1 MGFRFR
7 RILSIIPGL
16 RVNLSKSGASLSIGR
31 PGATV
36 NLNEQG
42 ARLTVGVPGSGMSYQ
57 TKRVPL
63 AQKESAQPKL
73 STPEMLALLPVE
85 EQRMVHDKAVA
96 FTALPVGDQLAQVR
110 DKLNEMARA
119 VGITDSTT
127 RVSARL
133 GEMARHPRCTREA
146 AVTLRACKASA
157 EEFEEFLEERGAHR

>member
-42 ARLTVGVPGSGMSYQ
+42 ARLTIGVPGSGMSYQ
-57 TKRVPL
+57 TKRAPL
-63 AQKESAQPKL
+63 KESERPNLGPRQLNDL
-73 STPEMLALLPVE
+73 SAEEQAALHEQAVAYTKLPVDE
-85 EQRMVHDKAVA
+85 
-96 FTALPVGDQLAQVR
+96 QLAQVR
-110 DKLNEMARA
+110 DRLNSMARSI
-119 VGITDSTT
+119 GMIDSDSTT
-127 RVSARL
+127 RVSVRL

-146 AVTLRACKASA
+146 AVALRAWKASA